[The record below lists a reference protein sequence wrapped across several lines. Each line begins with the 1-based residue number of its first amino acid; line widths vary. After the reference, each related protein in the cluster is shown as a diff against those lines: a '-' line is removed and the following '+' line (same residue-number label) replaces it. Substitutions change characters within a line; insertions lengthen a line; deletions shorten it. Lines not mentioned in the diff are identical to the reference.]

1 VADSDISSTNRLTIL
16 IGADV
21 LTVNHLVYDEPVADE
36 NDRLD
41 AIFHALSNRTRRA
54 LLARLAT
61 APARVNELARPH
73 GMSVNAISKHLFV
86 LEDAGLIRRLRD
98 GSVQL
103 CKLNAAPM
111 ADADKWIKNYSQFWN
126 RQLDQLAAF
135 VEQDED

>member
-1 VADSDISSTNRLTIL
+1 M
-16 IGADV
+16 
-21 LTVNHLVYDEPVADE
+21 TVNHLVHDEPAADE

-103 CKLNAAPM
+103 CELNAAPM
-111 ADADKWIKNYSQFWN
+111 ADADKWIRNYSQFWN